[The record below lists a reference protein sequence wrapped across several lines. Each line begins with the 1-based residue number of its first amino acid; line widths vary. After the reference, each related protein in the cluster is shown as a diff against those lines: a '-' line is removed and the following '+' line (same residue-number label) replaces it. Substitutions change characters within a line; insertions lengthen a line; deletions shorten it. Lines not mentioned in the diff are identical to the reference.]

1 MRDMRTI
8 LLSELN
14 NYYASKGMTLVGST
28 LIEKTVPENLK
39 SGEKE

>member
-1 MRDMRTI
+1 MRTI

-14 NYYASKGMTLVGST
+14 NYYASKGMTHGST
-28 LIEKTVPENLK
+28 LIEKTVPEDPK

>member
-14 NYYASKGMTLVGST
+14 NYYASKGMTLGST
-28 LIEKTVPENLK
+28 LFEKTVPENPE

>member
-1 MRDMRTI
+1 MSTI
-8 LLSELN
+8 LLSDLN

-28 LIEKTVPENLK
+28 LIEKTVPENPE